1 MSLRGIKA
9 MYTTKCRSDFHLE
22 SPQQKTLK
30 VAKSRSCCSRKHCEQ
45 WETKSGNLAWS
56 GRVEGW
62 QAILF
67 FSGVLFGRPAQVRP
81 TLGITGT
88 IYSLSTDDLFNNLFS
103 NVFNNLF
110 QNPTAW
116 KFSSNPDTL
125 VLMGKEQILFSFPRL
140 PNGNRIA

>member
-1 MSLRGIKA
+1 M
-9 MYTTKCRSDFHLE
+9 
-22 SPQQKTLK
+22 LK

-62 QAILF
+62 QPILF
-67 FSGVLFGRPAQVRP
+67 FSGVLFWRPAQVRP
-81 TLGITGT
+81 TLGIAGT
-88 IYSLSTDDLFNNLFS
+88 IYSLSTDNLLNNLFS

-110 QNPTAW
+110 QNPNEW

-125 VLMGKEQILFSFPRL
+125 VLIGKRINSFFIPTITQCQQDCVTIPRFW
-140 PNGNRIA
+140 NYGIDY